1 MSKDDV
7 GVLQKVQTDAIEKL
21 RREDKLAKHDRCASV
36 MHEAVR
42 EALEDFC
49 RQDTEFAQAVV
60 QGKDFGACMR
70 TVAAGCGSGLSD
82 LEAYRRAVRF
92 YFPGAEIRMTM
103 EIDLIGEARG
113 GKLEEKKPTEILLDF
128 SQFL

>member
-7 GVLQKVQTDAIEKL
+7 GVLQQVQTDAIEKL
-21 RREDKLAKHDRCASV
+21 RREDKLAKHDRYASV

-60 QGKDFGACMR
+60 QGKDFGECMR

-82 LEAYRRAVRF
+82 LEAYRRAVRS

-103 EIDLIGEARG
+103 EIDLIGEAHG
-113 GKLEEKKPTEILLDF
+113 GKPEEKKPTGILLDF